1 MGGVLFSLPWL
12 HGRTR
17 GRPPS
22 HFDAA
27 GGDPPGALG
36 FSGMDT
42 VVVTGAGR
50 GIGRETA
57 RLLAA
62 RGYAVLVTDVN
73 EEAARE
79 TADMLGENAWHMAQ
93 DVRDADR
100 HHEVAA
106 AAAQRGPLKVW
117 VNNAGILRTAKAWEH
132 ADDEVRLLVESNFLG
147 VLWGSR
153 AAVEAM
159 RALGGDIVNLAS
171 MSSFGA
177 VPGLAVYG
185 ATKHAV
191 LGFTLSLQGDLDDAR
206 IPIRTHAICPDA
218 VDTGMVRERQAEEES
233 SIIFS
238 APRFLRPDE
247 VAERI
252 VAVIGERKPVE
263 IIPRSRGVLVR
274 SMALFPSV
282 SLRLMPTF
290 KKAGQ
295 KKRAEARATS
305 GPG

>member
-1 MGGVLFSLPWL
+1 
-12 HGRTR
+12 
-17 GRPPS
+17 
-22 HFDAA
+22 
-27 GGDPPGALG
+27 
-36 FSGMDT
+36 MDT
-42 VVVTGAGR
+42 AVVTGAGR

-62 RGYAVLVTDVN
+62 GGYAVLVTDMN
-73 EEAARE
+73 EDAARE
-79 TADMLGENAWHMAQ
+79 TAEMLGEPAWHMRH

-100 HHEVAA
+100 HREVAA
-106 AAAQRGPLKVW
+106 AAAERGPLKVW
-117 VNNAGILRTAKAWEH
+117 INNAGILRTTKVWDHTDE
-132 ADDEVRLLVESNFLG
+132 EVRALVDANFLG

-159 RALGGDIVNLAS
+159 RALGGDIVNMAS

-206 IPIRTHAICPDA
+206 IPIRTHAICPDG
-218 VDTGMVRERQAEEES
+218 VDTGMVRERQAEDDA

-238 APRFLRPDE
+238 TPRFLRPEE
-247 VAERI
+247 VAEQV
-252 VAVIGERKPVE
+252 VAVIGERKPIA

-282 SLRLMPTF
+282 SLRLVPLF
-290 KKAGQ
+290 KRAGQ
-295 KKRAEARATS
+295 KKRAQAA
-305 GPG
+305 